1 VAAGSFY
8 YPGRDWPAR
17 GRGLVVAQEL
27 VLAGQVADAG
37 VCAVALADGVGWHR
51 DAGGV
56 EGGDA
61 DGNVHHGLLDLAQ
74 LAPALRVTRGERSRL
89 PEKRSSN
96 QCLGVSVLTERLAES
111 GQAGPERSVDDVEP
125 PGPADGRSRL
135 SDADMIRASLR
146 DPSRFGE
153 IFDRYADDILRYANA
168 RLGSDLAEDVTA
180 ETFLAAFRA
189 RSRYDLSRGNARP
202 WLYGIAIRQIG
213 KHARAERRYRDALS
227 RVQAEM
233 VAADFGDRVA
243 DRVTAE
249 QLRPRLAAVLSGLPR
264 QDRELLLLVA
274 WADLTYEESA
284 QALGISLSA
293 VKSRLHRIRKQTRQA
308 LGETNPAL
316 PDDDIAITPQ
326 KNQQTCHG

>member
-1 VAAGSFY
+1 V
-8 YPGRDWPAR
+8 PDKR
-17 GRGLVVAQEL
+17 
-27 VLAGQVADAG
+27 
-37 VCAVALADGVGWHR
+37 
-51 DAGGV
+51 
-56 EGGDA
+56 
-61 DGNVHHGLLDLAQ
+61 
-74 LAPALRVTRGERSRL
+74 
-89 PEKRSSN
+89 RSS

-111 GQAGPERSVDDVEP
+111 GQAGPEMSADDVEP

-135 SDADMIRASLR
+135 SDADIVRASTR

-274 WADLTYEESA
+274 WTDLTYEESA
-284 QALGISLSA
+284 QALGVSLSA
-293 VKSRLHRIRKQTRQA
+293 VKSRLHRIRKRTRRA
-308 LGETNPAL
+308 LGETNPAF
-316 PDDDIAITPQ
+316 PGDDIAMTPQ
-326 KNQQTCHG
+326 QNQQTCHG